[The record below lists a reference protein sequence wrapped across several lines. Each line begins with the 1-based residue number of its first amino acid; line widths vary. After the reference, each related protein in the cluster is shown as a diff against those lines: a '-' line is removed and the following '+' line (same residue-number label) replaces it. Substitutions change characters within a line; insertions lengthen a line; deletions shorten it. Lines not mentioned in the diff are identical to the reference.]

1 MKINPKKISKNTKKN
16 IKRDVSIIKVFFKV
30 IGTIAIILVGLSIMN
45 EPSWVS
51 FVSGLFCLLIAVMI
65 WIPAT
70 ERTVKRLIEGLQNN

>member
-1 MKINPKKISKNTKKN
+1 MKINTKMSKSTKKYV
-16 IKRDVSIIKVFFKV
+16 KQDVSIIKVFFKV

-51 FVSGLFCLLIAVMI
+51 FVSGLFCLLVAIMI

-70 ERTVKRLIEGLQNN
+70 ERTIRRLIEGLQNN